1 MTACFMRFYKKI
13 SVFLG
18 LMAMLNVAMASTNSI
33 EITAAELDAVDN
45 AYVLNAEFDI
55 DFDKTLEEA
64 VNKGITLS
72 FLVEFQIVKPSKYW
86 FDDEIVTVRR
96 QITLNFHALT
106 RQYLVSYDQHQKSF
120 ETLAE
125 ALHALMRIEQWKVAP
140 KNILEKGET
149 YQAALL
155 MRLDKDQLPK
165 AIQVDALSSENWNL
179 ASEIYTWPFKDIK

>member
-64 VNKGITLS
+64 INKGITLS

>member
-18 LMAMLNVAMASTNSI
+18 LMALLNVAMASTNSI

-125 ALHALMRIEQWKVAP
+125 ALNALMRIEQWKVAP